1 MMDIFLIPRNEN
13 GTLQQCQYPFIFKF
27 IIKFIKNHIQI
38 SMNVDCDEARIF
50 HLSFVQNPKLCH
62 EKETIDTD
70 HTTDFFLDKI
80 YSMDEL
86 PTSQAMIYHF

>member
-1 MMDIFLIPRNEN
+1 M
-13 GTLQQCQYPFIFKF
+13 LQQCQSPFIFESV
-27 IIKFIKNHIQI
+27 IKFIKKIPIQN
-38 SMNVDCDEARIF
+38 SMNVDSDKAGIF
-50 HLSFVQNPKLCH
+50 HLSFVQNPKLHH

-70 HTTDFFLDKI
+70 YTTDFFLDKI